1 MRCCLIFQGGQERT
15 GAASAQKCLFNLT
28 FPLGQAGYSVYK
40 YVPYGPVNEVLPY
53 LSRRARENKGILQ
66 KLEIEKALLR
76 KELFSRIKQGK
87 LRDQGKGEYLP
98 VGFDRL
104 PELSTS

>member
-1 MRCCLIFQGGQERT
+1 MAELELDPQERVLCF
-15 GAASAQKCLFNLT
+15 AQLLGMCDQLS

-76 KELFSRIKQGK
+76 QELFSRIKQGK

>member
-1 MRCCLIFQGGQERT
+1 MREIRF
-15 GAASAQKCLFNLT
+15 S
-28 FPLGQAGYSVYK
+28 
-40 YVPYGPVNEVLPY
+40 
-53 LSRRARENKGILQ
+53 SRRARENKGILQ